1 MKNLFKKLVVAALSV
16 SCVIGAI
23 GCSSNVEN
31 GSKIETLTVTFDI
44 DGTEK
49 SVDFKLY
56 INYAPGT
63 IEHVKYLV
71 GKNYYDNTLVSNVNK
86 HIEFGEYEEASSG
99 RVSKYSDAATLSY
112 VSLMSHYSID
122 NKTLGSS
129 GSHKSY
135 YDDNGKPNEGYAIN
149 GEFEANGFKN
159 NKLDFSNGA
168 LVLKR
173 EIGDKTSDA
182 DYFDTARATLA
193 VTFGSDSYY
202 DTTAN
207 FVIIGKVKNSD
218 DVTELKKLI
227 GTDYTENDG
236 DITYC
241 YKGETYL
248 YKDGKYY
255 ALENGEYNKELDDDG
270 ELVQEFKDNAKLM
283 EIIPTKTITVKSVRL
298 GK

>member
-16 SCVIGAI
+16 SCVIGAA

-44 DGTEK
+44 GGTEK

-56 INYAPGT
+56 LNYAPGT

-86 HIEFGEYEEASSG
+86 HIEFGEYEAASSG

-112 VSLMSHYSID
+112 VALMTHYSLE

-129 GSHKSY
+129 GSRKSY
-135 YDDNGKPNEGYAIN
+135 YNDGKLNEGYTLN

-173 EIGDKTSDA
+173 ETGKKTSDA

-193 VTFGSDSYY
+193 VTFGTDSYY
-202 DTTAN
+202 DNTSN
-207 FVIIGKVKNSD
+207 FVIIGKIKKSA

-227 GTDYTENDG
+227 GTEYTENDG

-255 ALENGEYNKELDDDG
+255 ALENGEFNKELDADG
-270 ELVQEFKDNAKLM
+270 DLVKEFKDNSKLM

-298 GK
+298 SK

>member
-1 MKNLFKKLVVAALSV
+1 MKNIFKKLVVAALSV

-56 INYAPGT
+56 LNYAPGT

-71 GKNYYDNTLVSNVNK
+71 GKNYYDNTLVGNVNK
-86 HIEFGEYEEASSG
+86 HIEFGEYESLNG
-99 RVSKYSDAATLSY
+99 NRVSKYDAAATLSY
-112 VSLMSHYSID
+112 VSLMSHYALD

-129 GSHKSY
+129 GTRKSY
-135 YDDNGKPNEGYAIN
+135 YNDGVLNKDYALN

-159 NKLDFSNGA
+159 NKLDLSSGA

-173 EIGDKTSDA
+173 AIGDKTSDA

-193 VTFGSDSYY
+193 ITFGTDSYY
-202 DTTAN
+202 DNSAN
-207 FVIIGKVKNSD
+207 FAIIGKIKNSD

-255 ALENGEYNKELDDDG
+255 ALKNGEYNEELDDES

-283 EIIPTKTITVKSVRL
+283 EIIPTKTITVKSVRIS
-298 GK
+298 K